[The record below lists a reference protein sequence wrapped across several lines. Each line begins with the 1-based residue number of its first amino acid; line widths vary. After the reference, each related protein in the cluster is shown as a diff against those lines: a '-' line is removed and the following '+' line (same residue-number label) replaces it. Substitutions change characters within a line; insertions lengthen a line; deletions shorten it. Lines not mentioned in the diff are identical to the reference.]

1 MMVDQKHGIRNS
13 LRAHVLIYKEIT
25 ESTLVMLVFETSKSM
40 PSDSSSSKATPS
52 KGSITS
58 QTVSPTGNQVFKYP
72 SLWEPFLI
80 QTATTYIRLSLRCGH
95 R

>member
-40 PSDSSSSKATPS
+40 PSDSSSSKATPPNL
-52 KGSITS
+52 S
-58 QTVSPTGNQVFKYP
+58 QRVLPIEDHTFKYM
-72 SLWEPFLI
+72 SLWGSFSFKPSHQL
-80 QTATTYIRLSLRCGH
+80 A
-95 R
+95 

>member
-40 PSDSSSSKATPS
+40 PSDTLL
-52 KGSITS
+52 
-58 QTVSPTGNQVFKYP
+58 PTKTH
-72 SLWEPFLI
+72 LLI
-80 QTATTYIRLSLRCGH
+80 LLK
-95 R
+95 